1 VEQKQRTFD
10 LETRLVQYAVTIINM
25 TDRLPKSYAGAHVA
39 DQLLRSGTAAAPNY
53 GEAMS
58 AESRRDFVHKLR
70 VGLKELRESRIWLKI
85 ILLKGFLP
93 VVEIQ
98 AVLDETDELSRIF
111 NASIQTALANDR
123 LTVKDDL

>member
-1 VEQKQRTFD
+1 
-10 LETRLVQYAVTIINM
+10 M

-85 ILLKGFLP
+85 IERKKYSKQIP
-93 VVEIQ
+93 VAPVFEECEGLI
-98 AVLDETDELSRIF
+98 RILGK
-111 NASIQTALANDR
+111 SISTAEGNGSHKLEN
-123 LTVKDDL
+123 